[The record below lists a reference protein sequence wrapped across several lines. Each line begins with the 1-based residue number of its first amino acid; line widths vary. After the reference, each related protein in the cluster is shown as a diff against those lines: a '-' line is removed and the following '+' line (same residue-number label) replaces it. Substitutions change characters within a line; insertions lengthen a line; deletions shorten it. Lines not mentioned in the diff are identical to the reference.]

1 MVHVSVITHLSH
13 GLIWKHEHT
22 CQPLSKLGVCL
33 CSNLQSHLW
42 LCPGIGG
49 DLLILSFA
57 ILFLKLFSPQL
68 LSASALP
75 AIDCQW
81 RSADRV
87 DSINYTRA
95 QTQRLGRVANI

>member
-1 MVHVSVITHLSH
+1 MLELAVSFVVVS
-13 GLIWKHEHT
+13 WYR
-22 CQPLSKLGVCL
+22 
-33 CSNLQSHLW
+33 
-42 LCPGIGG
+42 G